1 MASFKKGLFILGLLV
16 VSLTASA
23 FMVLEAG
30 YYYQS
35 LYPQSSFGYMGYLAA
50 TLNEAFMAIMA
61 GVWLP
66 GKVRGK
72 GHPVNFLFRFLL
84 ILLFFTT
91 VGGASFN
98 AISEHLS
105 VLESQA
111 N

>member
-1 MASFKKGLFILGLLV
+1 MHPFLRWNLIFWLLGISLL
-16 VSLTASA
+16 ASA

-98 AISEHLS
+98 AIS
-105 VLESQA
+105 
-111 N
+111 